1 MSVIHG
7 FSKGQNMPK
16 HFRMIAAIL
25 ALLLAF
31 LPLSANAQQI
41 RLITDAE
48 TQNMIKDFSR
58 PLLKA
63 AGVNPRNVSVNIV
76 NDRRFNAF
84 VIESGDIF
92 INYGTILDSATP
104 NELKAVL
111 AHEIGHLAG
120 GHLRRLREQAEV
132 AGRVQAI
139 SMVLGIGVL
148 AAASGEDRSGE
159 LGKMVSAFIMGSSA
173 AAQNNFMAYRQSEES
188 AADAAALKYLE
199 RTNQSA
205 QGLIEVL
212 NRLQRNQSSRAAA
225 SGYLRTHPLA
235 EDRLN
240 QAQNRAS
247 GSPFRN
253 KRDSNADIQRLAM
266 AKAKL
271 TGYLERTQTVLNRY
285 PNSDKSL
292 PARYARAIAGYR
304 AGAGPAAV
312 KQMAALASANSSNP
326 NLHEILGQMLFE
338 TGQATAALKPLARAV
353 KLAPN
358 EIEYRMIYGAALSDT
373 GRASDLNEAIIQ
385 LSRATQ
391 MDSGSARAFSL
402 LSRAYGRAGRA
413 GEADLAAAEA
423 AFLRRDVRLAR
434 GLAKKAKQNLPEGS
448 PAWLRAD
455 DILALS

>member
-1 MSVIHG
+1 MRSRL
-7 FSKGQNMPK
+7 FPAL
-16 HFRMIAAIL
+16 FAL
-25 ALLLAF
+25 ALALV
-31 LPLSANAQQI
+31 PLQAWAQQI

-48 TQNMIKDFSR
+48 TQNMIEDFAR

-63 AGVNPRNVSVNIV
+63 AGVNPRNVTVNIV

-132 AGRVQAI
+132 AGRMQAI
-139 SMVLGIGVL
+139 SMMLGIGVL

-188 AADAAALKYLE
+188 AADAAALTYLE
-199 RTNQSA
+199 RTGQSA
-205 QGLIEVL
+205 TGLLEVL

-240 QAQNRAS
+240 QTQNRAV

-253 KRDSNADIQRLAM
+253 KRDSAAEVQRLDM
-266 AKAKL
+266 VKAKL
-271 TGYLERTQTVLNRY
+271 TGYLERVQTVMNRY

-312 KQMAALASANSSNP
+312 KQMAQLAASNPRNP
-326 NLHEILGQMLFE
+326 NLQELLGQMLFE
-338 TGQATAALKPLARAV
+338 TGQPVAALKPLAKAV
-353 KLAPN
+353 QLAPD
-358 EIEYRMIYGAALSDT
+358 EIEYRLIYGAALSDT
-373 GRASDLNEAIIQ
+373 GRAQDLNEAIIQ
-385 LSRATQ
+385 LSRATNMNSQ
-391 MDSGSARAFSL
+391 SARAYSL
-402 LSRAYGRAGRA
+402 LSRAYGRAGRT

-423 AFLRRDVRLAR
+423 AFLRRDISLAR